1 MTLQRPVVSC
11 STSSPELVLPGC
23 VPLFLLHRSG
33 PTHAQLKVNG
43 EQRSLDAG
51 LTHLNQVIE
60 ALGHHP
66 KLVVVEFNGLILT
79 PDRWAEQAV
88 KDGDSLEIVTIVGG
102 GS

>member
-1 MTLQRPVVSC
+1 M
-11 STSSPELVLPGC
+11 
-23 VPLFLLHRSG
+23 
-33 PTHAQLKVNG
+33 QLKVNG
-43 EQRSLDAG
+43 EQRNLDAG
-51 LTHLNQVIE
+51 LTRLNQVIE

-79 PDRWAEQAV
+79 PDLCAQQAV